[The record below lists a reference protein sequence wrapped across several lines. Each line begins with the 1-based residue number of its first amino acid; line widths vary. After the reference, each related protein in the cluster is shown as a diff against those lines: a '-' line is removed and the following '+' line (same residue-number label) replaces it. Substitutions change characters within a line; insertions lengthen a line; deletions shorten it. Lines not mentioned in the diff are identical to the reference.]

1 MIPSSPSKRRK
12 SNSSIPI
19 PIGASTTT
27 RRDGRGRTSPSRS
40 PSRPSFHAPTRSSL
54 ARHHPDVLSKVLE
67 RSASEKAR
75 RPSGQDFSS
84 FGELGDS
91 SPRISGSIPL
101 RPSLAK
107 AQPETEAEDGL
118 PQLNNTV
125 SRPSSRRRSFAEQPF
140 SGEISMVNEPVIQP
154 ERTESV
160 SDSPTGGHEGPGLSP
175 SPKPRPQKT
184 MVQTIAQFNGSPS
197 HHLDMK
203 KKQQLKK
210 AGFYPIFKTKNPK
223 TLAGKE
229 ERGAAELPTDAEVEP
244 GEASPKELKQKKEL
258 RDSLEAQLE
267 RLKGEVALL
276 EREAGRL
283 EATENEPPDEVSLRR
298 LIGLLLSKNP
308 SCAPPPPKPLTPPP
322 LSSMISY
329 LLPFTARRRIPP
341 LEPDIPSSPP
351 PQNPYALKP
360 PDNPMP
366 YLTIFAPLTLS
377 TETIT
382 STIRNPSRAL
392 GTPSDIVQTY
402 RFVLQPPANFPT
414 TLYRIPLTLTTD
426 PEKQSVI
433 SISVPTA
440 AADRELE
447 SWNVP
452 DPLQSWI
459 TSRLSNPL
467 LEHDISGL
475 CWGICQYWEAAI
487 SRSRFW
493 IQLHKLS
500 EKLEEN
506 PRYLDQARKRHRK
519 QAETDMSR
527 SATPLS
533 SIADEPHYNT
543 RDLVRHFGQTTHQF
557 STTTGSNSLELL
569 VSCHLSIDL
578 WTSEPQ
584 LEPDICI
591 SSSSLKS
598 AAASKIEKEA
608 KRAFRGM
615 LKRGKNGDID
625 ADIGSL
631 VKAVEAVIVILF
643 GLV

>member
-19 PIGASTTT
+19 PIGASNTT
-27 RRDGRGRTSPSRS
+27 RKDGRGRTSPSRS
-40 PSRPSFHAPTRSSL
+40 PSRRSFQAPTRSSL

-107 AQPETEAEDGL
+107 PQAEAETEAEDGL
-118 PQLNNTV
+118 PRLSSTV
-125 SRPSSRRRSFAEQPF
+125 SRPSSRRQSFGEQLF
-140 SGEISMVNEPVIQP
+140 SGEISRTKEFAPQA
-154 ERTESV
+154 EQTESI
-160 SDSPTGGHEGPGLSP
+160 SGSPTGDHDEPGLSL
-175 SPKPRPQKT
+175 SPPELDPQKIPRR
-184 MVQTIAQFNGSPS
+184 TIAQFNGSPS
-197 HHLDMK
+197 HHLDRQ

-210 AGFYPIFKTKNPK
+210 AGMFPKFKTANPK
-223 TLAGKE
+223 TRAE
-229 ERGAAELPTDAEVEP
+229 EDRGVAALQTEVQLEDEIP
-244 GEASPKELKQKKEL
+244 RELKRKKEL
-258 RDSLEAQLE
+258 RDSLKAQLE
-267 RLKGEVALL
+267 RLKEEVDLL

-283 EATENEPPDEVSLRR
+283 EDTEHGTPDEGSIRQ

-308 SCAPPPPKPLTPPP
+308 SCAPPPPKPPAPPP
-322 LSSMISY
+322 LSCMLSY
-329 LLPFTARRRIPP
+329 LLPFTACRHIPP
-341 LEPDIPSSPP
+341 PEPDSPP
-351 PQNPYALKP
+351 PPLPQNPYAMKP
-360 PDNPMP
+360 PENSIP
-366 YLTIFAPLTLS
+366 YLTVFAPLTLS
-377 TETIT
+377 AETLT
-382 STIRNPSRAL
+382 STIRSPSRAL

-414 TLYRIPLTLTTD
+414 TLYQIPLTLKTD

-433 SISVPTA
+433 SITLSTA
-440 AADRELE
+440 AASGELE
-447 SWNVP
+447 PRHVP
-452 DPLQSWI
+452 EPLKNWI

-467 LEHDISGL
+467 LDHDISGL
-475 CWGICQYWEAAI
+475 CWGICRYWEAAI
-487 SRSRFW
+487 SRSKFW
-493 IQLHKLS
+493 IQLQKLS

-506 PRYLDQARKRHRK
+506 PRYLYQARKRHRK
-519 QAETDMSR
+519 QAEADSR

-533 SIADEPHYNT
+533 YTADENHYNP
-543 RDLVRHFGQTTHQF
+543 RALVPHFQQTTYQF
-557 STTTGSNSLELL
+557 STTTGSNGLELL
-569 VSCHLSIDL
+569 VSCHLSLDL

-584 LEPDICI
+584 LEPDVCI

-598 AAASKIEKEA
+598 AAVSKIEKEA

-615 LKRGKNGDID
+615 LKRGKNGDVD